1 MGRLL
6 TSLPQGW
13 FTYRLYRFTKTLP
26 LPLICVILSPG
37 RLGGSTALFAVSL
50 EDLHIQTYVNRVMWL
65 IEAVVIVGAVV
76 DVVLAF
82 ALCYYL
88 SSWRTDGF
96 RRYGTNSFA
105 AA

>member
-1 MGRLL
+1 
-6 TSLPQGW
+6 
-13 FTYRLYRFTKTLP
+13 
-26 LPLICVILSPG
+26 LSPG

-96 RRYGTNSFA
+96 RRYGANSFA